1 MSAITKLLHDLQE
14 IEQEAHR
21 LILLI
26 SGELNEIE
34 KTVSRLRN
42 ELKEMNEKQT

>member
-1 MSAITKLLHDLQE
+1 MSATTRLLNDLSE
-14 IEQEAHR
+14 IEQEARR

-42 ELKEMNEKQT
+42 ELTELKNEDT